1 MLSLPLVSGSLASKE
16 VSLKLVLERDAKK
29 GKIIPIQFKNVE
41 FHKTDPTDREKDD
54 PRRKELEKEWE
65 KTRQL
70 KERELDTRF
79 IQQRETT
86 ERVC

>member
-29 GKIIPIQFKNVE
+29 GKVIPIQFKNVE

-54 PRRKELEKEWE
+54 SRRRELEKEWE